1 MSKDDVATFLTR
13 TQTMVDGLVPVN
25 LCSWYKVYQKLVRRH
40 IIGHAEGSFTRD
52 QHGFIGGRSCTFN
65 LLEAFDAF
73 FFWTCN
79 PRRGTPPAGVTLG

>member
-40 IIGHAEGSFTRD
+40 IIGHAEGSVTRD

-73 FFWTCN
+73 FFGLVT
-79 PRRGTPPAGVTLG
+79 RGGGLPQRA